1 MCLCAVWRE
10 CIVELVCPFLLNTNR
25 FSTIGGDQP
34 FFPLS
39 LSFSLSSFLLLVLV
53 VAWLMKFCTY
63 TNKVD
68 TSFDLAI
75 WQQLPQKNIHNFF
88 FSLHEND
95 LNGIAST
102 HTHKLWKKK
111 KITLLLVPNWNTTM
125 YCCLTTRHETT
136 RHMHTPILTCSKL
149 LDTISEIL
157 SIDIAIPNV
166 CTYNGHSNDIKSSN
180 TKTKET
186 NCHWECRQANFWV
199 KRYMHATVVS
209 KFAAAFTVVVAES
222 GVFIWLSHKHL
233 YIWTNLLEIRKRTPI
248 CVHELYA
255 LENLIDAQTVR

>member
-1 MCLCAVWRE
+1 
-10 CIVELVCPFLLNTNR
+10 
-25 FSTIGGDQP
+25 
-34 FFPLS
+34 
-39 LSFSLSSFLLLVLV
+39 
-53 VAWLMKFCTY
+53 MKFCTY

-125 YCCLTTRHETT
+125 YCCLTTRH
-136 RHMHTPILTCSKL
+136 MHTPILTCSKL

-157 SIDIAIPNV
+157 SIDIAIPKV
-166 CTYNGHSNDIKSSN
+166 CTYNGNSNDIKSSN

-186 NCHWECRQANFWV
+186 NCHWKCRQANFWV
-199 KRYMHATVVS
+199 KRYMHATVVHVIRFKICCRFYCCCCWKWRVHLALTQTS
-209 KFAAAFTVVVAES
+209 IDMNKFT
-222 GVFIWLSHKHL
+222 WN
-233 YIWTNLLEIRKRTPI
+233 T
-248 CVHELYA
+248 
-255 LENLIDAQTVR
+255 QTHANMCSVYMNYMR